1 MQKAQ
6 TDETTNFGKHSLRQW
21 LQDTASRMLSTAAT
35 PKRKILLPSLAIAL
49 MLSST
54 LLACGPD
61 SNSQPA
67 STNSSTSNSKAEAPT
82 VKSANSNLTR
92 EMPEQ
97 STSATPE
104 LVTDLETPEPPPA
117 SSPTAEKPTIK
128 PMATA
133 TTVPT
138 QTPTATPVPTP
149 TRNPH
154 DDLVEI
160 LTADPLAQRESH
172 QLAYKIAK
180 DNRELMIDA
189 LVQPAVDFIKAEHRD
204 ETGFYTESQLA
215 LLVRHSMQEYPVT
228 LVKLPSTSPELHI
241 RVQATFRSLDPNHP
255 IEYQITATGVVN
267 AVKPS
272 ADDRRTKL
280 YVGELSLLP
289 VFSHYIDE
297 PIIEKK

>member
-21 LQDTASRMLSTAAT
+21 LQDTGSRMLSAAAT

-82 VKSANSNLTR
+82 VKSADSNLTR

-97 STSATPE
+97 STSATSE
-104 LVTDLETPEPPPA
+104 IATDLGTPKITR
-117 SSPTAEKPTIK
+117 SSPDADNPTIK
-128 PMATA
+128 PTATA
-133 TTVPT
+133 VPT
-138 QTPTATPVPTP
+138 KTPTATAVPTP

-189 LVQPAVDFIKAEHRD
+189 LLQPAVDFIKAEHPA
-204 ETGFYTESQLA
+204 EAGFYTESQLG
-215 LLVRHSMQEYPVT
+215 LVVRHSMREYPVT
-228 LVKLPSTSPELHI
+228 IEKLTSTSPELHI
-241 RVQATFRSLDPNHP
+241 RVQTAFRSLDPNNP

-280 YVGELSLLP
+280 YVGELSLIP

-297 PIIEKK
+297 PMIEKK

>member
-6 TDETTNFGKHSLRQW
+6 TVQTTNSGKHSLRQW
-21 LQDTASRMLSTAAT
+21 LQDTRSRMLSTAAT
-35 PKRKILLPSLAIAL
+35 PKRKILLSSLAIAL

-67 STNSSTSNSKAEAPT
+67 STNSSTSNSKGEAHT
-82 VKSANSNLTR
+82 VMSADSNLTR
-92 EMPEQ
+92 EMREQ

-104 LVTDLETPEPPPA
+104 LVTDLETPEPPA
-117 SSPTAEKPTIK
+117 SSATAEKPTIE
-128 PMATA
+128 PMATSTA
-133 TTVPT
+133 V
-138 QTPTATPVPTP
+138 QTPTATAVPTP

-180 DNRELMIDA
+180 DNRQLMIYA
-189 LVQPAVDFIKAEHRD
+189 LLQPAVDFIKAEHPV
-204 ETGFYTESQLA
+204 EAGFYNNSSMK
-215 LLVRHSMQEYPVT
+215 LVVHSSMREYPVT
-228 LVKLPSTSPELHI
+228 IEKLPSTSPELHI

-297 PIIEKK
+297 PMIEKK